1 MNPLDGLRMLAGAR
15 RAEGSPAR
23 RATNVSMVQMEAV
36 ADSSDGT
43 VTVDPGGMVISGDGS
58 QYVEVPVIGNVRE
71 GDTVSVA
78 LVGDDGAA
86 KAMQA
91 LGTTGGGDR
100 QQGEIEEAATTAT
113 KYITDV
119 TEDGIWVTPEDA
131 TPEEGAAVSTTSGWH
146 ISDAIELFRTGASMF
161 KVWVESNV
169 TKVRVGREDEGH
181 LVLDANGLNIRD
193 ALYTVARIARRTG
206 GALIELGQEMAAS
219 GQNATLYAYSENG
232 IAHVGMSATH
242 AQSGYGT
249 MRPTVEARAS
259 SGSAQVYMGGKSLTV
274 NDTYNGASLSGVY
287 DVPLGHFGRLSRC
300 RIDIAYGTLNVP
312 ANGSASITLGWQ
324 SGGFDDGN
332 YIATVTPMSMPNGFN
347 NVGWCVTS
355 RTATQVTLTAWN
367 SNAYDVSQ
375 LIGCVG
381 VDSRYGTLT

>member
-15 RAEGSPAR
+15 RAEGAPAR

-36 ADSSDGT
+36 SDSSDGT
-43 VTVDPGGMVISGDGS
+43 VMVDPGGMVISGDGS
-58 QYVEVPVIGNVRE
+58 QSVEVPVIGNVRE

-86 KAMQA
+86 KAMQV
-91 LGTTGGGDR
+91 LGTPGGGDR

-146 ISDAIELFRTGASMF
+146 ISDAIELFRTGVSMF
-161 KVWVESNV
+161 KVWVESSV
-169 TKVRVGREDEGH
+169 TKVRVGQEGSGH
-181 LVLDANGLNIRD
+181 LVLDPDGLSIRD
-193 ALYTVARIARRTG
+193 TVYEIASITRRAG
-206 GALIELGQEMAAS
+206 GAVIGLGKQMASLGQGAS
-219 GQNATLYAYSENG
+219 LYAYSENG
-232 IAHVGMSATH
+232 VSHVGMSASH
-242 AQSGYGT
+242 AQSGHGT
-249 MRPTVEARAS
+249 THPTIEARAS
-259 SGSAQVYMGGKSLTV
+259 TDVAEVFMGGKSLTV
-274 NDTYNGASLSGVY
+274 NDSYTALGGTY
-287 DVPLGHFGRLSRC
+287 DVPLGHFGRLMRC

-312 ANGSASITLGWQ
+312 ANSSASITLDWQ

-347 NVGWCVTS
+347 NVGWCVTN
-355 RTATQVTLTAWN
+355 RTATQVTVAAWN
-367 SNAYDVSQ
+367 NNAYAVTQ
-375 LIGCVG
+375 LIGCIG
-381 VDSRYGTLT
+381 IDSRYGTVV